1 MKNADQQKIEI
12 LNNKIMQWSTMQ
24 SELLNSYM
32 NGKISKNEYK
42 GKYNNLDKDINEFKF
57 EIHELIK

>member
-1 MKNADQQKIEI
+1 MGNADQKIKV
-12 LNNKIMQWSTMQ
+12 LNNKIVQWSEMQ

-42 GKYNNLDKDINEFKF
+42 ERYNNLDKDIHEFKL
-57 EIHELIK
+57 EINELIK